1 VVSRAQG
8 GSDAAGLTEEELDR
22 LADYLADALDPQDA
36 AEVHRLV
43 AEDPRWSTAH
53 AALTEADAAVREI
66 LAGPIYATGP
76 MPADIAA
83 RLDSALRDVARTSH
97 PVTDVPTP
105 RVSSVAGVGS
115 ITSSA
120 AGSSPAGSSPAASSP
135 VASSPVASSLAAAR
149 AKRRRLVMGIAAA
162 AAAAV
167 AIVGGLAAT
176 TNLFDRAQ
184 QTTAGAGSAL
194 DSGGSPSRAEAAA
207 PSAAGAPNEPVFL
220 ASGNDYLM
228 TTLGQLSA
236 PHPAFSTSGG
246 VSAQDSAKQAIGPV
260 PQPVREGAPA
270 PLARL
275 LDRAALS
282 ACLDAIRA
290 INPGSV
296 VAVDYARFAGSPA
309 LVVLVE
315 QGNTSTVVAVG
326 PDCGRSGAD
335 QKAAARVP

>member
-8 GSDAAGLTEEELDR
+8 GSDAAGLTEEEFDR

-36 AEVHRLV
+36 GEVHRLV

-120 AGSSPAGSSPAASSP
+120 AGSSPAGSSPA
-135 VASSPVASSLAAAR
+135 ASSPVASSLAAAR

>member
-1 VVSRAQG
+1 MSRAQG
-8 GSDAAGLTEEELDR
+8 GSDAAGLTEEEFDR

-36 AEVHRLV
+36 GEVHRLV

-120 AGSSPAGSSPAASSP
+120 AGSSPAASSPA
-135 VASSPVASSLAAAR
+135 ASSLAAAR

-220 ASGNDYLM
+220 ASGNDYSM

-236 PHPAFSTSGG
+236 PRPAFGTSGG
-246 VSAQDSAKQAIGPV
+246 VSAQDSAKHGIGPV

>member
-8 GSDAAGLTEEELDR
+8 GSDAARLTEEEFDR

-53 AALTEADAAVREI
+53 AALAEADAAVREI
-66 LAGPIYATGP
+66 LAGPNYAVGP

-83 RLDSALRDVARTSH
+83 RLDDALRDIARTAH
-97 PVTDVPTP
+97 PSVTDGPAP
-105 RVSSVAGVGS
+105 RVSSTAGLGS
-115 ITSSA
+115 VTSSA
-120 AGSSPAGSSPAASSP
+120 TTSSATGSSPTT
-135 VASSPVASSLAAAR
+135 SSLAAAR
-149 AKRRRLVMGIAAA
+149 AKRRRFVTGIAAA

-167 AIVGGLAAT
+167 AIVGGLVVSA
-176 TNLFDRAQ
+176 NLFDRAQ
-184 QTTAGAGSAL
+184 QTTAAPESAV
-194 DSGGSPSRAEAAA
+194 DG
-207 PSAAGAPNEPVFL
+207 AGAPNKADAPAPPAAAAPTEPVFL
-220 ASGNDYLM
+220 ASGSDYSL

-236 PHPAFSTSGG
+236 PRTAFGMSPG
-246 VSAQDSAKQAIGPV
+246 VSAQDSAKQSRGIGPV
-260 PQPVREGAPA
+260 PQTVREGAPQ

-282 ACLDAIRA
+282 ACLDAIQT

-296 VAVDYARFAGSPA
+296 AAVDYARFAGSPA

-315 QGNTSTVVAVG
+315 RGSTSTVVAVG

-335 QKAAARVP
+335 QKGVAQVP

>member
-22 LADYLADALDPQDA
+22 LADYLADALDPPDA
-36 AEVHRLV
+36 AEVRRLV
-43 AEDPRWSTAH
+43 GEDPRWSTAH
-53 AALTEADAAVREI
+53 EALTAADAAVREL
-66 LAGPIYATGP
+66 LAGPIYVAGP

-83 RLDSALRDVARTSH
+83 RLDSALRDVARTSA
-97 PVTDVPTP
+97 TDVPAP

-120 AGSSPAGSSPAASSP
+120 TGPSPTEPSQNASSPA
-135 VASSPVASSLAAAR
+135 ASSLAAAR
-149 AKRRRLVMGIAAA
+149 AKRRRFVTGIAAA
-162 AAAAV
+162 AAAVV

-184 QTTAGAGSAL
+184 QSTAGAGSAQ
-194 DSGGSPSRAEAAA
+194 DSAGSPNRADAAA
-207 PSAAGAPNEPVFL
+207 PSAAAAPTEPIFL
-220 ASGNDYLM
+220 ASGSDYSM
-228 TTLGQLSA
+228 TTLGQLSS
-236 PHPAFSTSGG
+236 PHQAFGASAG
-246 VSAQDSAKQAIGPV
+246 VSAQDTAKHGIGPV

-275 LDRAALS
+275 LDRTALS

-315 QGNTSTVVAVG
+315 QGNTSTAVAVG

-335 QKAAARVP
+335 QKGAAQVP

>member
-8 GSDAAGLTEEELDR
+8 GSDAAGLTEEEFDR

-43 AEDPRWSTAH
+43 AEDPRWSTAY
-53 AALTEADAAVREI
+53 AALSAADAAVREI
-66 LAGPIYATGP
+66 LAGPIYAVGP

-97 PVTDVPTP
+97 SSVTDVPAP

-120 AGSSPAGSSPAASSP
+120 AGSSAAGSSPA
-135 VASSPVASSLAAAR
+135 VASLAAAR
-149 AKRRRLVMGIAAA
+149 AKRRRIVTGIAAA

-184 QTTAGAGSAL
+184 QSLAGAGSAS
-194 DSGGSPSRAEAAA
+194 DSAGSQSRAEAAA
-207 PSAAGAPNEPVFL
+207 PSAAAAPTEPVFL
-220 ASGNDYLM
+220 ASGSDYSM

-236 PHPAFSTSGG
+236 PPTAFGASAG
-246 VSAQDSAKQAIGPV
+246 VSAQDTAKHGVGPV

-326 PDCGRSGAD
+326 SDCGRSGAD
-335 QKAAARVP
+335 QKGAARVP